1 LALLLRIHPILGGA
15 TALLVGTFLVWGIEN
30 RTRLATETV
39 IGVVFSTALAIG
51 SLITSGEEL
60 IEALFGGVGHLTTM
74 EASVGFVL
82 AFGVIVFVLWQRHR
96 LVLALVSPEI
106 AHTTGINVQRLNLCF
121 LLVFALTIALGLRYL
136 GVLLVGSLVIIPAA
150 TAKRLARSLRSM
162 LAISVVVSIASTTLG
177 TLALALTAPH
187 SGPYDRPRGSG
198 LLPAESV
205 APLKS
210 LRVSAQ
216 VIVRGV
222 DAHVLRQRPGA
233 LHFAPGPDDWR
244 RATGPVALMRP
255 RRWPG
260 EAVVRPP
267 IAFLKFVEHRARRR
281 FGAGACETAWCTCGS
296 NGWPLASMGVTA

>member
-1 LALLLRIHPILGGA
+1 MTIDPNAIALSVAAGAAAGLVGCFAVMRRMTLAADAISHIALPGIGLALLLRIHPILGGA

-106 AHTTGINVQRLNLCF
+106 AHTTGINVQRLNLYF

-150 TAKRLARSLRSM
+150 TAKRLARSLPGM
-162 LAISVVVSIASTTLG
+162 LAISVAVSIASTTLG
-177 TLALALTAPH
+177 TWL
-187 SGPYDRPRGSG
+187 
-198 LLPAESV
+198 
-205 APLKS
+205 S
-210 LRVSAQ
+210 LSLHRT
-216 VIVRGV
+216 
-222 DAHVLRQRPGA
+222 PGA
-233 LHFAPGPDDWR
+233 MIVLVAASFFLLSLLR
-244 RATGPVALMRP
+244 RS
-255 RRWPG
+255 
-260 EAVVRPP
+260 
-267 IAFLKFVEHRARRR
+267 RA
-281 FGAGACETAWCTCGS
+281 
-296 NGWPLASMGVTA
+296 